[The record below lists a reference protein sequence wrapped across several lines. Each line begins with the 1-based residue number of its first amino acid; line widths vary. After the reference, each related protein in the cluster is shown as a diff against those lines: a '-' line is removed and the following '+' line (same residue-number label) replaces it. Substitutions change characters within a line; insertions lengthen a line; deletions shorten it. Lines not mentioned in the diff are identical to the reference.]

1 MAKILSLIN
10 EKGGVGKTT
19 STNILACCLKHRG
32 YQVLCVDFDQQGHL
46 SFSMNADTRTQPS
59 IYDVI
64 RRQVKCRNAIQ
75 HTEVTDIIPANEM
88 LKNLEREFT
97 SAGNER
103 LLKDCLKLVSP
114 LYDYILIDS
123 PPELGLQSAN
133 ALVASDV
140 VLIPCLPDGYSL
152 KGAVQVH
159 ETISRIRQAFNPA
172 LVMGGIFFVRFYPRE
187 NLSRSAHG
195 ALDKMTQQLDV
206 PLLQAHIRH
215 SNVIS
220 DALSVRQ
227 MDVVAHRSANKAVQ
241 DYQALVDELFERE
254 VL

>member
-19 STNILACCLKHRG
+19 STNVLAVCLKHRG
-32 YQVLCVDFDQQGHL
+32 YKVLCVDFDQQGHL
-46 SFSMNADTRTQPS
+46 SFSMNADTRTKPS

-64 RRQVKCRNAIQ
+64 KRRVKCRAAIQ
-75 HTEVTDIIPANEM
+75 QTEVTDIIPATEL
-88 LKNLEREFT
+88 LKNLEKEFT
-97 SAGNER
+97 NAGNER
-103 LLKDCLKLVSP
+103 LLKDCLKMVSP

-159 ETISRIRQAFNPA
+159 ETISRIRQAFNPT
-172 LVMGGIFFVRFYPRE
+172 LIMGGIFFVRFYPRE
-187 NLSRSAHG
+187 NLSKSAFG
-195 ALDKMTQQLDV
+195 ALEQMTQQLDV
-206 PLLQAHIRH
+206 PLLRTHIRH
-215 SNVIS
+215 SNIIS
-220 DALSVRQ
+220 DATSVRQ
-227 MDVVAHRSANKAVQ
+227 LDVAAHRASNKAVQ